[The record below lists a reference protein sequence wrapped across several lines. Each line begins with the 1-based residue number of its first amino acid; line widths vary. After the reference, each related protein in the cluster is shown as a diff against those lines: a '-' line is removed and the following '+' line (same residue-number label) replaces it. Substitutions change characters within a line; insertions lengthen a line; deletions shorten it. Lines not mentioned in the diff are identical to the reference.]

1 MWDVGVEYTESR
13 SPIHPLASP
22 GSHRMDDLH
31 DELQHECGVAALY
44 HLPGGQPSQLAP
56 LAGPEQV
63 SRLMPRLLLDLQ
75 NRGQLAAGFAT
86 YNPRRDKLLD
96 TYRNIG
102 TVIESFRMSQQAK
115 YEEIM
120 QEFAGR
126 AAIGHVR
133 YATCGATDKSYAQP
147 FERVHGCKWK
157 WFAFAFNGQLA
168 NFAELRDQLL
178 TQTDYHLTR
187 NTDTEIIM
195 HYLSHELSQ
204 AGNERPDLFEVFG
217 RLSAKF
223 DGAYNLVFLNAMGD
237 MVVLRDPTGF
247 RPLCYAQEG
256 PMFAAA
262 SESVALLNLG
272 FQNFESLEPGE
283 MILIQDGEVRKGRY
297 AEPRRQAH
305 CFFEWIYFANV
316 ASNLDG
322 RSVYLT
328 RSALGKELA
337 RQERLMERVPLDRDT
352 IVVPVPDTGKAAA
365 DAMAFELGLPSVEG
379 LIRNRYIGRTFIEGQ
394 NRAQRVQLK
403 YTPLRE
409 VMGGKRVLLVE
420 DTIVRSTTM
429 KTLLHDLRE
438 RGGAR
443 EIHVRV
449 ACPPI
454 VAPCFYG
461 IDMSTVREL
470 FAPRFLR
477 GSRPTEAE
485 HAAMAAEL
493 GADTLAYLPLEAIAR
508 CIGLDAE
515 HLCRGCLTGK
525 YPTPTGE
532 RLYQLSLR
540 NRNGAPSAR
549 TYELAATTGGG

>member
-1 MWDVGVEYTESR
+1 MAE
-13 SPIHPLASP
+13 
-22 GSHRMDDLH
+22 LH
-31 DELQHECGVAALY
+31 HECGIAAIY
-44 HLPGGQPSQLAP
+44 HLPSPKPSHLAP
-56 LAGPEQV
+56 LAGAEQV
-63 SRLMPRLLLDLQ
+63 SRLMPRILLDLQ

-86 YNPRRDKLLD
+86 FDPRREKLLD
-96 TYRNIG
+96 TYKQIG
-102 TVIESFRMSQQAK
+102 TVIEAFRLNHQAK
-115 YEEIM
+115 YESIM
-120 QEFAGR
+120 REYAGR

-133 YATCGATDKSYAQP
+133 YATCGATDRSYAQP
-147 FERVHGCKWK
+147 FERHHGCKWK

-187 NTDTEIIM
+187 NIDTEVIM
-195 HYLSHELSQ
+195 HYLSNELSQ
-204 AGNERPDLFEVFG
+204 YGDDRPDLVAVF
-217 RLSAKF
+217 RNLSRKF
-223 DGAYNLVFLNAMGD
+223 DGAYNMVFLNAMGD
-237 MVVLRDPTGF
+237 MVVMRDPNGF
-247 RPLCYAQEG
+247 RPLCYAQDG
-256 PMFAAA
+256 PLFAAA
-262 SESVALLNLG
+262 SESVPLLNLG
-272 FQNFESLEPGE
+272 FQDVHSLEPGE
-283 MILIQDGEVRKGRY
+283 MILIEDGELRHERI
-297 AEPRRQAH
+297 AERRTPSH

-316 ASNLDG
+316 ASTLDE

-328 RSALGKELA
+328 RAALGKELA
-337 RQERLMERVPLDRDT
+337 RQERLLDRVPLDADT

-365 DAMAFELGLPSVEG
+365 DAMAFELGVPSVEG

-394 NRAQRVQLK
+394 NRAERVQLK

-409 VMGGKRVLLVE
+409 VLAGKRVLLIE

-429 KTLLHDLRE
+429 KTLLSDLRV

-443 EIHVRV
+443 EVHVRV

-470 FAPRFLR
+470 FAPRFMK
-477 GSRPTEAE
+477 GSRLTEAE
-485 HAAMAAEL
+485 QNNMAAEL
-493 GADTLAYLPLEAIAR
+493 GADSLFYLPLEAVAR
-508 CIGLDAE
+508 CIGLDAS

-540 NRNGAPSAR
+540 HRNGSVNGR
-549 TYELAATTGGG
+549 TYEMAAVANSTGN